1 MNSQKIKKY
10 MNFVELIINKL
21 EPVPDKYVL
30 YGKRTM
36 KLIKLLVLDKN
47 SSNHNIYKLPR

>member
-10 MNFVELIINKL
+10 MNFVELTINKL

-30 YGKRTM
+30 CGKRTM
-36 KLIKLLVLDKN
+36 KLIKLLV
-47 SSNHNIYKLPR
+47 